1 MLTPQGSGRARFQ
14 DLHTSA
20 VKEAGWQFFQGLDFD
35 GGDLKGDPAL
45 AGDVPGLKAFCHREP
60 QCVAFNTNGWLKR
73 SLPPRDSWKRW
84 TDIPQ
89 HGLYLKAPP

>member
-1 MLTPQGSGRARFQ
+1 MTTKP
-14 DLHTSA
+14 
-20 VKEAGWQFFQGLDFD
+20 
-35 GGDLKGDPAL
+35 
-45 AGDVPGLKAFCHREP
+45 GDVPGLKAFCHREP

>member
-1 MLTPQGSGRARFQ
+1 MREGFLISIMTTKP
-14 DLHTSA
+14 
-20 VKEAGWQFFQGLDFD
+20 
-35 GGDLKGDPAL
+35 
-45 AGDVPGLKAFCHREP
+45 GDVPGLKAFCHREP

>member
-20 VKEAGWQFFQGLDFD
+20 VNEAGWQFFQGLDFD

-73 SLPPRDSWKRW
+73 W